1 MINLLDVMVPM
12 RSESHCGVH
21 VPGGVTY
28 PTATSNKVREGTNC
42 VYMRVRAH
50 SCKSAFIIPF
60 FKTQSVFKYP
70 LNLVL
75 SLDI

>member
-28 PTATSNKVREGTNC
+28 PTATSNKVSEG

-70 LNLVL
+70 LNLAL